1 MIYALGVRLLLL
13 QEQQLMVYHTRIHR
27 PDHRS
32 PLSLHTFDADVTIAD
47 RSVLRVHFHSLLSA
61 AMTGTRDSP
70 PDTVRDHEVLHC
82 DTSTLMRLCLRV
94 NTICKIRSI
103 WPDI

>member
-1 MIYALGVRLLLL
+1 MIDHLLLF
-13 QEQQLMVYHTRIHR
+13 
-27 PDHRS
+27 
-32 PLSLHTFDADVTIAD
+32 HTFDADVTIAD
-47 RSVLRVHFHSLLSA
+47 RSMLRVHFHSLLS

-103 WPDI
+103 WPDV